1 MMDIGSQLRAAREAQ
16 GLTLEQ
22 AFKGTRIKVSF
33 LEAIEANQFD
43 ALPGQVQARGFVR
56 SYANFLGL
64 DGEHLAS
71 ALDADKSG
79 ASEVRPLT
87 IAPTAKPSVTPPP
100 AKSVL
105 QPPPQKPLTTAKP
118 PISIPLKSDTPLP
131 GKPAEPLKRSL
142 RTPNLTVKASKPTSS
157 AAPASSGGIPT
168 WAMIVG
174 AIVLFAL
181 GAILII
187 SALSSAGQSPV
198 PNQLKNVPDAIGRT
212 LLPDH
217 AERAAAPVT
226 DGPISITVIP
236 GEHVWARI
244 TLDGQTAFEGM
255 LDPSMARDWIAQ
267 EEIIVETGN
276 AAALTVRQRGQDSVL
291 GARGEIVARAWG
303 HSGPVDVPLA
313 APSLAVPSITPS
325 SPAPPQATKVVTNT
339 VQ

>member
-16 GLTLEQ
+16 SLTLEQ
-22 AFKGTRIKVSF
+22 AFKGTRIKVAF

-71 ALDADKSG
+71 ALDADMSG
-79 ASEVRPLT
+79 SSEMRPLT
-87 IAPTAKPSVTPPP
+87 AAPAAKPIVAP
-100 AKSVL
+100 AHSKSVL
-105 QPPPQKPLTTAKP
+105 QPPPQKPATTAKP
-118 PISIPLKSDTPLP
+118 PVSIPLKSVTPLP
-131 GKPAEPLKRSL
+131 GKPNEPSKRSL
-142 RTPNLTVKASKPTSS
+142 RVPNLAVNTGKPASS
-157 AAPASSGGIPT
+157 AAPASSGGVPT
-168 WAMIVG
+168 WMMIVG

-181 GAILII
+181 GAFLIV
-187 SALSSAGQSPV
+187 SALSSAGQSPA
-198 PNQLKNVPDAIGRT
+198 PDQPKNVPDAIGGT
-212 LLPDH
+212 LLPD
-217 AERAAAPVT
+217 RVAAAPVSA
-226 DGPISITVIP
+226 DPISITVIP

-276 AAALTVRQRGQDSVL
+276 AAGITVRQGGQDSVL
-291 GARGEIVARAWG
+291 GGRGEIVARAWG
-303 HSGPVDVPLA
+303 RSGPVDVPLA
-313 APSLAVPSITPS
+313 MPSI
-325 SPAPPQATKVVTNT
+325 APQATQAVTNT

>member
-1 MMDIGSQLRAAREAQ
+1 MDIGSQLRAAREAQ

-71 ALDADKSG
+71 ALDADKGSP
-79 ASEVRPLT
+79 SEVRPLT
-87 IAPTAKPSVTPPP
+87 PAPAAKPSVTPPAP
-100 AKSVL
+100 KSVL
-105 QPPPQKPLTTAKP
+105 QPPPQKPAV
-118 PISIPLKSDTPLP
+118 SIPLKSEPLP
-131 GKPAEPLKRSL
+131 GKPSEPLKRSL
-142 RTPNLTVKASKPTSS
+142 KTPTLTVKPSKPASS
-157 AAPASSGGIPT
+157 AVPASSGGIPT
-168 WAMIVG
+168 WVMIVG

-187 SALSSAGQSPV
+187 SALSSTGQSPT
-198 PNQLKNVPDAIGRT
+198 PDQLKNVPDTIGKT
-212 LLPDH
+212 LIPDQV
-217 AERAAAPVT
+217 AAAPLS

-255 LDPSMARDWIAQ
+255 LDPALARDWLAQ

-276 AAALTVRQRGQDSVL
+276 AAGITVRQNGQDTVL
-291 GARGEIVARAWG
+291 GGRGEIVARAWG
-303 HSGPVDVPLA
+303 RRGPVDVPLA
-313 APSLAVPSITPS
+313 VPSV
-325 SPAPPQATKVVTNT
+325 APLPTRAVTNT

>member
-22 AFKGTRIKVSF
+22 AFKGTRIKASF

-79 ASEVRPLT
+79 SSEVRPLT
-87 IAPTAKPSVTPPP
+87 TAPTAKPIVTPAPT
-100 AKSVL
+100 KSVL
-105 QPPPQKPLTTAKP
+105 QPPPQKPSTTAKP
-118 PISIPLKSDTPLP
+118 PISIPLKSVTPLP
-131 GKPAEPLKRSL
+131 GKLDEPSKRSL
-142 RTPNLTVKASKPTSS
+142 RLPNLAVNTGKPAAS

-168 WAMIVG
+168 WVMIVG

-181 GAILII
+181 GAFLIV
-187 SALSSAGQSPV
+187 SALSAGGQSPAPDQPENV
-198 PNQLKNVPDAIGRT
+198 PNAIGGT
-212 LLPDH
+212 LLPDR
-217 AERAAAPVT
+217 AERAAASVSA
-226 DGPISITVIP
+226 GPISITVIP

-255 LDPSMARDWIAQ
+255 LDPSMARDWIAT

-276 AAALTVRQRGQDSVL
+276 GAGLTVRQGREQDSVL

-303 HSGPVDVPLA
+303 RSGPVDVPLA
-313 APSLAVPSITPS
+313 VPSI
-325 SPAPPQATKVVTNT
+325 APQATMAVTNT

>member
-22 AFKGTRIKVSF
+22 AFKGTRIKGAF

-43 ALPGQVQARGFVR
+43 VLPGPVQARGFVR

-71 ALDADKSG
+71 ALDADKS
-79 ASEVRPLT
+79 APAEVRPL
-87 IAPTAKPSVTPPP
+87 APAPAAKPIVTPTPT
-100 AKSVL
+100 KSVL
-105 QPPPQKPLTTAKP
+105 LPPPQKPSATAKP
-118 PISIPLKSDTPLP
+118 PISIPLKSVTPLP
-131 GKPAEPLKRSL
+131 GKPSEPSKRSL
-142 RTPNLTVKASKPTSS
+142 KLPSLAANSGKPASS
-157 AAPASSGGIPT
+157 ASPASSGGIPT
-168 WAMIVG
+168 WVMIVG

-181 GAILII
+181 GAFLIV
-187 SALSSAGQSPV
+187 SALSSAGQSPAPDPLKTV
-198 PNQLKNVPDAIGRT
+198 PNAIGGT
-212 LLPDH
+212 LLPDR
-217 AERAAAPVT
+217 AERAAAPVS

-276 AAALTVRQRGQDSVL
+276 GAALTVRQGGQDSVL

-303 HSGPVDVPLA
+303 RRGPVDVPLA
-313 APSLAVPSITPS
+313 VPSI
-325 SPAPPQATKVVTNT
+325 APQAIKAMTNT

>member
-43 ALPGQVQARGFVR
+43 VLPGPVQARGFVR
-56 SYANFLGL
+56 SYGNFLGL

-71 ALDADKSG
+71 TLDADKTG
-79 ASEVRPLT
+79 ASEVRPLAAAPAAKPIVT
-87 IAPTAKPSVTPPP
+87 QAPT
-100 AKSVL
+100 KSVL
-105 QPPPQKPLTTAKP
+105 TPPPQKPATTKP
-118 PISIPLKSDTPLP
+118 PISIPLKSVTPLP
-131 GKPAEPLKRSL
+131 GKPNEPSKRSL
-142 RTPNLTVKASKPTSS
+142 KLPTLAVSSGKPAS
-157 AAPASSGGIPT
+157 AASPASSGGIPT
-168 WAMIVG
+168 WVMIVG

-181 GAILII
+181 GALLIV
-187 SALSSAGQSPV
+187 SALSSTGQSPV
-198 PNQLKNVPDAIGRT
+198 PDRLKNVPNTVGET
-212 LLPDH
+212 LIPD
-217 AERAAAPVT
+217 RVAAVPVS

-236 GEHVWARI
+236 GEHVWTRI

-276 AAALTVRQRGQDSVL
+276 AAGLTVRQGGQANVL

-303 HSGPVDVPLA
+303 RSGPVDVPLA
-313 APSLAVPSITPS
+313 VPSV
-325 SPAPPQATKVVTNT
+325 APQATASQATVTNT
-339 VQ
+339 IQ

>member
-22 AFKGTRIKVSF
+22 AFKGTRIKPAF

-43 ALPGQVQARGFVR
+43 VLPGQVQARGFVR

-71 ALDADKSG
+71 ALDSDKSG
-79 ASEVRPLT
+79 SSEVRPLT
-87 IAPTAKPSVTPPP
+87 TAPSTKPIVTPAPT
-100 AKSVL
+100 KSVL
-105 QPPPQKPLTTAKP
+105 QPPPQKPATTKP
-118 PISIPLKSDTPLP
+118 PISIPLKTVTPLP
-131 GKPAEPLKRSL
+131 GKPSEPNKRSL
-142 RTPNLTVKASKPTSS
+142 RLPPLGMNAAKPTSS
-157 AAPASSGGIPT
+157 AAPSSGGIPT
-168 WAMIVG
+168 WVMIAG

-181 GAILII
+181 GALLII

-198 PNQLKNVPDAIGRT
+198 PDQPKNVPNAIGET
-212 LLPDH
+212 LTPD
-217 AERAAAPVT
+217 RVAAAPMS

-244 TLDGQTAFEGM
+244 TLDGQTAYEGM
-255 LDPSMARDWIAQ
+255 LDPSMTRDWIAQ

-276 AAALTVRQRGQDSVL
+276 AAGLTVRQGGHDSVL

-303 HSGPVDVPLA
+303 HSGAVDVPLA
-313 APSLAVPSITPS
+313 VPSS
-325 SPAPPQATKVVTNT
+325 APPVTVT
-339 VQ
+339 QTAQ

>member
-43 ALPGQVQARGFVR
+43 VLPGQVQARGFVR

-79 ASEVRPLT
+79 TPEVRPLPT
-87 IAPTAKPSVTPPP
+87 APAAKPSVTPPP
-100 AKSVL
+100 QKSVL
-105 QPPPQKPLTTAKP
+105 QPPPQKPAV
-118 PISIPLKSDTPLP
+118 SIPLKSDTPLP

-142 RTPNLTVKASKPTSS
+142 KTPNLAVKPSKPTSS

-168 WAMIVG
+168 WVMIIG
-174 AIVLFAL
+174 AVVLFAL

-187 SALSSAGQSPV
+187 SALSSADQSPA
-198 PNQLKNVPDAIGRT
+198 PDQLKNVPDAIGGT
-212 LLPDH
+212 LLPD
-217 AERAAAPVT
+217 RVAAAPVS

-255 LDPSMARDWIAQ
+255 LDPSMTRDWIAQ

-276 AAALTVRQRGQDSVL
+276 AAGLTVRQGGQNSVL

-303 HSGPVDVPLA
+303 RSGPVDVPLA
-313 APSLAVPSITPS
+313 VPSS
-325 SPAPPQATKVVTNT
+325 VPQATKAVTNT